1 MRLFPLMSVLCLGS
15 LIATAQTSSSPS
27 PKATSSGQKSTAA
40 KSSSAKPKA
49 AESKEV
55 GPDTAVIT
63 IKGLCSTTAPK
74 AAVSQ
79 TTGAAKTPKPATCET
94 VVTRKQLELLIEAV
108 RPNLQPTQR
117 RMLAQQYAELLIM
130 ANAAVKAGVEKDPKV
145 EEQLRLSKLQA
156 LASSYSRQVQQKEAD
171 VPQAD
176 IEKYYQENGAKY
188 EQAKLQRIYVPAA
201 TTEEGKPPDAAVTKL
216 LAEKL
221 QQRAAAGEDFD
232 KLQKEAFTAANN
244 KGTPPSADMGERRRS
259 TLPAKQADTVFA
271 LKAGEVSP
279 PLEDASGFSIY
290 KVVSKDQVPL
300 DKVSDE
306 IKATL
311 GRERFRVTI
320 EKVRNSVKPTYND
333 AYFGSATPPATAGAP
348 PAPAPSSPTPAT
360 AGASP
365 AAPPP
370 SSPAPAAA
378 QPPSATP
385 AQPATAP
392 GTPEAPQPS
401 PPAPPQSK

>member
-1 MRLFPLMSVLCLGS
+1 MRLFRLISVLCLSS
-15 LIATAQTSSSPS
+15 LIVTAQTSSSPS
-27 PKATSSGQKSTAA
+27 PKTASSGQTA

-55 GPDTAVIT
+55 GPNTAVIT

-74 AAVSQ
+74 AAVSK
-79 TTGAAKTPKPATCET
+79 TTAAAKTKPATCET
-94 VVTRKQLELLIEAV
+94 VVTRKQLELLIDAV

-117 RMLAQQYAELLIM
+117 RTLAQQYAELLIM

-145 EEQLRLSKLQA
+145 EEQIRLSKLQA

-176 IEKYYQENGAKY
+176 IEKYYQENAAKY
-188 EQAKLQRIYVPAA
+188 EQAKLQRIYVPAV

-221 QQRAAAGEDFD
+221 QQRAASGEDFD

-244 KGTPPSADMGERRRS
+244 KGTPPSVDMGERRRS
-259 TLPAKQADTVFA
+259 TLPAKQADGVFG
-271 LKAGEVSP
+271 LKVGEVSP
-279 PLEDASGFSIY
+279 PLEDASGFDIY

-300 DKVSDE
+300 DKVHDE

-311 GRERFRVTI
+311 GREHFRETI
-320 EKVRNSVKPTYND
+320 EKVRSSVKPTYND

-348 PAPAPSSPTPAT
+348 PAAL
-360 AGASP
+360 
-365 AAPPP
+365 PP

-392 GTPEAPQPS
+392 GTPGAPQPS
-401 PPAPPQSK
+401 PSAPPQTK

>member
-1 MRLFPLMSVLCLGS
+1 MRLVRLISVLCLGS
-15 LIATAQTSSSPS
+15 LIVTAQTSLSPS
-27 PKATSSGQKSTAA
+27 PKTASSGQKSTAA
-40 KSSSAKPKA
+40 KSSSAKAKA

-63 IKGLCSTTAPK
+63 INGLCSGTAPK
-74 AAVSQ
+74 AALSK
-79 TTGAAKTPKPATCET
+79 TTGAARTPKPATCET

-145 EEQLRLSKLQA
+145 EEQIRLSRLQA
-156 LASSYSRQVQQKEAD
+156 LASSYSHQVQQKEAD

-176 IEKYYQENGAKY
+176 IEKYYQENAAKY
-188 EQAKLQRIYVPAA
+188 EQAKLQRIYVPAV

-221 QQRAAAGEDFD
+221 QQRATAGEDFD

-244 KGTPPSADMGERRRS
+244 KGTPPSVDMGERRRS
-259 TLPAKQADTVFA
+259 TLPAKQADAVFG

-279 PLEDASGFSIY
+279 PLEDASGFDIY

-300 DKVSDE
+300 DKVHDE

-311 GRERFRVTI
+311 GREHFRETI

-348 PAPAPSSPTPAT
+348 PA
-360 AGASP
+360 
-365 AAPPP
+365 APPP
-370 SSPAPAAA
+370 SSPAPVAG
-378 QPPSATP
+378 QPPSAIP

-401 PPAPPQSK
+401 PPAPPQTK

>member
-1 MRLFPLMSVLCLGS
+1 MRLVRLISVLCLGS
-15 LIATAQTSSSPS
+15 LIATAQTSSSQS
-27 PKATSSGQKSTAA
+27 PTATPSGQKQATA

-55 GPDTAVIT
+55 GPDTAVVT
-63 IKGLCSTTAPK
+63 IKGLCSGTAPK
-74 AAVSQ
+74 AAVSK
-79 TTGAAKTPKPATCET
+79 TTGAATTPKPATCET

-145 EEQLRLSKLQA
+145 EEQIRLSKLQA
-156 LASSYSRQVQQKEAD
+156 LASSYSHQVQQKEAD

-176 IEKYYQENGAKY
+176 IEKYYQENAAKY
-188 EQAKLQRIYVPAA
+188 EQAKLQRIYVPAV

-221 QQRAAAGEDFD
+221 QQRATAGEDFD

-244 KGTPPSADMGERRRS
+244 KGTPPSVDMGERRRS
-259 TLPAKQADTVFA
+259 TLPAKQADAVFG

-279 PLEDASGFSIY
+279 PLEDASGFDIY

-300 DKVSDE
+300 DKVHDE

-311 GRERFRVTI
+311 GREHFRETI

-348 PAPAPSSPTPAT
+348 PA
-360 AGASP
+360 
-365 AAPPP
+365 APPP
-370 SSPAPAAA
+370 SSPAPAAG
-378 QPPSATP
+378 QPPSAIP

-401 PPAPPQSK
+401 PSAPPQTK

>member
-1 MRLFPLMSVLCLGS
+1 MRLVRLISVLCLGS
-15 LIATAQTSSSPS
+15 LIVTAQTSLSPS
-27 PKATSSGQKSTAA
+27 PKTASSGQKSTAA
-40 KSSSAKPKA
+40 KSSSAKAKA

-63 IKGLCSTTAPK
+63 IKGLCSGTAPK
-74 AAVSQ
+74 AALSK
-79 TTGAAKTPKPATCET
+79 TTGAARTPKPATCET

-117 RMLAQQYAELLIM
+117 RTLAQQYAELLIM
-130 ANAAVKAGVEKDPKV
+130 ADAAVKAGVEKDPKV
-145 EEQLRLSKLQA
+145 EEQIRLSKLQA

-176 IEKYYQENGAKY
+176 IEKYYQENAAKY
-188 EQAKLQRIYVPAA
+188 EQAKLQRIYVPAV

-244 KGTPPSADMGERRRS
+244 KGTPPSVDMGERRRS
-259 TLPAKQADTVFA
+259 TLPAKQADTVFG

-279 PLEDASGFSIY
+279 PLEDASGFDIY
-290 KVVSKDQVPL
+290 KAVSRDQVPL
-300 DKVSDE
+300 DKVHDE

-311 GRERFRVTI
+311 GRERFRETI

-348 PAPAPSSPTPAT
+348 PAPAA
-360 AGASP
+360 
-365 AAPPP
+365 
-370 SSPAPAAA
+370 SSPAPAVG

-385 AQPATAP
+385 APQATAP
-392 GTPEAPQPS
+392 GTEAPQPS
-401 PPAPPQSK
+401 PLAPPQTK

>member
-1 MRLFPLMSVLCLGS
+1 MRFFRLISVMCFAS

-27 PKATSSGQKSTAA
+27 PKAASSGQKSTAA
-40 KSSSAKPKA
+40 KSSSTKAKA

-63 IKGLCSTTAPK
+63 IKGLCSTTAAK
-74 AAVSQ
+74 AAVKTAGTS
-79 TTGAAKTPKPATCET
+79 AAAKPATCET

-108 RPNLQPTQR
+108 RPNLQPAQR

-130 ANAAVKAGVEKDPKV
+130 ANAASKAGLEKDPKV
-145 EEQLRLSKLQA
+145 QEQVRLQKLQA
-156 LASSYSRQVQQKEAD
+156 LASSYSRQVQQKEAE

-176 IEKYYQENGAKY
+176 IEKYYKENATKY
-188 EQAKLQRIYVPAA
+188 EQAKLQRIYVPVV
-201 TTEEGKPPDAAVTKL
+201 TTEEGKPPDPAVTKS

-244 KGTPPSADMGERRRS
+244 KGTPPSVDMGERRRS
-259 TLPAKQADTVFA
+259 TLPAKQADAVFG

-279 PLEDASGFSIY
+279 PLEEASGFSIY

-300 DKVSDE
+300 DKVHDE

-311 GRERFRVTI
+311 GRERFRETI
-320 EKVRNSVKPTYND
+320 EQVRNSVKPTYND
-333 AYFGSATPPATAGAP
+333 AYFGSPSPPATTGAP
-348 PAPAPSSPTPAT
+348 SAAPAPSA
-360 AGASP
+360 
-365 AAPPP
+365 
-370 SSPAPAAA
+370 PAPAAA
-378 QPPSATP
+378 QSPSATP
-385 AQPATAP
+385 AQPAAAP

-401 PPAPPQSK
+401 PPAPPQPK